1 MVPVPNVT
9 RADVVAAA
17 RNPLAFIAARWTP
30 DPRTVRRAALAALV
44 MSVVIVVT
52 GGAVRLTGSGLGCPT
67 WPKCTDDSLTTTSA
81 MGFHGA
87 IEFGNRMLT
96 YVLCAA
102 VGWAIIA
109 ARSQKPWRRGLT
121 RLGWAQFWIV
131 MSNAVLG
138 GIVVL
143 VGLNPYTVAAH
154 FLLSSALIAVATLM
168 WQRSREGDAEPK
180 PLVGKAVQQLVWFLV
195 TASVLLIAV
204 GTVVTGAGP
213 HAGDSKEVDRIPIDW
228 ETVAKL
234 HAVLAWI
241 VVTLTFALW
250 FVLKAVDAP
259 KGPLDRT
266 RDLFLIL
273 LSQGVI
279 GYVQY
284 FTNLPRPWSPS
295 TCSARAWCGSACCG
309 CCCRSASGR
318 RSSPTC
324 PARRWNSRS
333 PRAREASPVRN
344 GSPVAG
350 HQVVDR
356 RAQIGPGQ
364 LRPPA
369 EPIALH
375 GGGGRDRIVVTPP
388 YDVRYDLHRGA
399 ERGQQV
405 EGLALGDQA
414 AVPAG
419 DRRAGEGGQAH
430 VDPAVLEPE
439 LRLVDGRPPEVPLV
453 PYDELGQ
460 LLVRHLRE
468 QVLR

>member
-1 MVPVPNVT
+1 MVRVQNLT
-9 RADVVAAA
+9 RADALSAV
-17 RNPLAFIAARWTP
+17 RNPLALIAERWTP
-30 DPRTVRRAALAALV
+30 ASRTVQRAALAALV

-67 WPKCTDDSLTTTSA
+67 WPKCTDDSLTATSA

-131 MSNAVLG
+131 MSNAILG

-154 FLLSSALIAVATLM
+154 FLLSTALITVAALM
-168 WQRSREGDAEPK
+168 WQRTREGDAAPR
-180 PLVGKAVQQLVWFLV
+180 PLVGKSVQQLVWFLV
-195 TASVLLIAV
+195 VAAVLLIAV
-204 GTVVTGAGP
+204 GTIVTGAGP
-213 HAGDSKEVDRIPIDW
+213 HAGDSSEVERIPVGW

-259 KGPLDRT
+259 QGPLRRT

-284 FTNLPRPWSPS
+284 FTDLP
-295 TCSARAWCGSACCG
+295 
-309 CCCRSASGR
+309 
-318 RSSPTC
+318 
-324 PARRWNSRS
+324 
-333 PRAREASPVRN
+333 EALV
-344 GSPVAG
+344 
-350 HQVVDR
+350 
-356 RAQIGPGQ
+356 
-364 LRPPA
+364 
-369 EPIALH
+369 ALH
-375 GGGGRDRIVVTPP
+375 MLGSCLVWIGVLRV
-388 YDVRYDLHRGA
+388 L
-399 ERGQQV
+399 
-405 EGLALGDQA
+405 LALRERPETVADLPG
-414 AVPAG
+414 PATASALT
-419 DRRAGEGGQAH
+419 RA
-430 VDPAVLEPE
+430 
-439 LRLVDGRPPEVPLV
+439 
-453 PYDELGQ
+453 
-460 LLVRHLRE
+460 
-468 QVLR
+468 

>member
-1 MVPVPNVT
+1 MPKLT
-9 RADVVAAA
+9 RADAVAAV

-30 DPRTVRRAALAALV
+30 TPRTVQRAALAALV

-67 WPKCTDDSLTTTSA
+67 WPKCTDDSLTATSE
-81 MGFHGA
+81 MGLHGA

-109 ARSQKPWRRGLT
+109 ARSEKPYRRGLT

-154 FLLSSALIAVATLM
+154 FVATSALIAVATVM
-168 WQRSREGDAEPK
+168 WQRTREGDAPPR
-180 PLVGKAVQQLVWFLV
+180 PLVGKAVQQLVWVLV
-195 TASVLLIAV
+195 GASVLLILV

-213 HAGDSKEVDRIPIDW
+213 HAGDSSEVERMPLDW
-228 ETVAKL
+228 ENVTKL

-259 KGPLDRT
+259 KGPLNRT

-273 LSQGVI
+273 LAQGVI

-284 FTNLPRPWSPS
+284 FTDLPEILVGLHMF
-295 TCSARAWCGSACCG
+295 GSAVTWI
-309 CCCRSASGR
+309 A
-318 RSSPTC
+318 
-324 PARRWNSRS
+324 
-333 PRAREASPVRN
+333 V
-344 GSPVAG
+344 
-350 HQVVDR
+350 
-356 RAQIGPGQ
+356 
-364 LRPPA
+364 LR
-369 EPIALH
+369 
-375 GGGGRDRIVVTPP
+375 VT
-388 YDVRYDLHRGA
+388 
-399 ERGQQV
+399 
-405 EGLALGDQA
+405 LALRERPFDESEIPAPTAEA
-414 AVPAG
+414 AVG
-419 DRRAGEGGQAH
+419 TRA
-430 VDPAVLEPE
+430 
-439 LRLVDGRPPEVPLV
+439 
-453 PYDELGQ
+453 
-460 LLVRHLRE
+460 
-468 QVLR
+468 